1 MKKMKAAVA
10 VIVLMVMVMAN
21 PSVAYAAEEGLTVI
35 PGSITER
42 VLSES
47 EIEILSSE
55 MLQMEMIE
63 SNQINATN
71 SSYDVYE
78 YSQVF
83 DFYLD
88 GTWIAQADAACIV
101 YRYTDG
107 KVHLYSRN
115 IGLRSLAY
123 YDGYITYGRIVN
135 TDGSVCYTTGDS
147 VTVYDFID
155 MWTYAIDFSATPTGQ
170 SFNCYAINY

>member
-1 MKKMKAAVA
+1 MKKIKAVVA
-10 VIVLMVMVMAN
+10 VVVLMLMVGADS
-21 PSVAYAAEEGLTVI
+21 SVVYAAEEGVTVV
-35 PGSITER
+35 PGNITER
-42 VLSES
+42 ILSEA
-47 EIEILSSE
+47 EIEALP
-55 MLQMEMIE
+55 MEMIQMGMLE
-63 SNQINATN
+63 ENQISSVS
-71 SSYDVYE
+71 SSYEIHE

-155 MWTYAIDFSATPTGQ
+155 MWTYAIDFAATATGQ
-170 SFNCYAINY
+170 SFSCYPITY